1 MASTEVLDDSRIE
14 AWNKAHA
21 GEKHARL
28 TIKRYAYGI
37 LNELKCYCD
46 CDCGAKDV
54 IINYIPIKRGLSRSC
69 GCYRDDVLR
78 EKARQTRQKF
88 LDEYAGKRF
97 NRLTVISEAEEIRK
111 EKTIKCLCD
120 CGRTCYTSPAKLLR
134 GYSKS
139 CGCRNPLT
147 GKSRLSNSNN
157 K

>member
-1 MASTEVLDDSRIE
+1 MEVLEDSRIE

-28 TIKRYAYGI
+28 IIKRYAYGCHH
-37 LNELKCYCD
+37 ELKCYCD
-46 CDCGAKDV
+46 CDCGEKNI
-54 IINYIPIKRGLSRSC
+54 IINYDSIKRGLSRSC
-69 GCYRDDVLR
+69 GCYRNEVMR
-78 EKARQTRQKF
+78 EKARQGRMKF
-88 LDEYAGKRF
+88 IEENKGRRF
-97 NRLTVISEAEEIRK
+97 GNLTIVGEAEEIRK

-120 CGRTCYTSPAKLLR
+120 CGRIFYSSPAKLLR